1 MGKFIIKTRKDG
13 QFQFNL
19 KAVNGQVILTSEAYK
34 AKDSC
39 LAGVESVKKNAAED
53 KRFEVLTAKNG
64 KPYFNLKA
72 ANGQVVGTSQ
82 MYASMATLKN
92 GIASVKNNA
101 PLAEIIDETE

>member
-72 ANGQVVGTSQ
+72 ANGQVIGTSQ

-101 PLAEIIDETE
+101 PQAEIIDETE

>member
-101 PLAEIIDETE
+101 PQAEIIDETE

>member
-72 ANGQVVGTSQ
+72 ANGQVIGSSQ

-101 PLAEIIDETE
+101 PQAEIIDETE

>member
-13 QFQFNL
+13 QFQFTL

-101 PLAEIIDETE
+101 PQAEIIDETE

>member
-34 AKDSC
+34 AKSSC

-72 ANGQVVGTSQ
+72 GNGEVIGTSQ

-101 PLAEIIDETE
+101 PKAEVIDETE

>member
-72 ANGQVVGTSQ
+72 ANGQVIGTSQ
-82 MYASMATLKN
+82 IYASMATLKN

-101 PLAEIIDETE
+101 PQAEIIDETE